1 MSNLKEY
8 FHTDW
13 AAMTLSDWIGLIVTV
28 GIFLLMV
35 LAYVYVFHPKNKE
48 KLESQR
54 HLPDDEDRNRNDT
67 EEKK

>member
-1 MSNLKEY
+1 MEY

-13 AAMTLSDWIGLIVTV
+13 AAMTLSDWVGLIVTV
-28 GIFLLMV
+28 GITLLMIW
-35 LAYVYVFHPKNKE
+35 AYVFVFHPKNKD

-54 HLPDDEDRNRNDT
+54 YLPDDDDESNDA